1 MMSYRETKE
10 YGPLIVAHVIS
21 KVENNKQYAVS
32 HPIPDITVG
41 AIETR
46 NRPNRSDLLLP
57 AASGAGHQSLQIFNL
72 LIVALFIII
81 LHTLNFL

>member
-1 MMSYRETKE
+1 MVSEEISMMSYRETKE

-46 NRPNRSDLLLP
+46 NR
-57 AASGAGHQSLQIFNL
+57 
-72 LIVALFIII
+72 
-81 LHTLNFL
+81 LN